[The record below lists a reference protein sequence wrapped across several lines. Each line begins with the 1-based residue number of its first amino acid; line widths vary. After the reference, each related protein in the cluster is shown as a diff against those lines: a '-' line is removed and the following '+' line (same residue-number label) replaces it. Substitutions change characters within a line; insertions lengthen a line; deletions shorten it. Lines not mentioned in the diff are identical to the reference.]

1 MVNAVEVILVPT
13 LIIIVGIL
21 LKKLKILRQEDS
33 SLLSKL
39 VINVCLP
46 SLIFTNIAKAN
57 ISGEMIYLPIISI
70 GVSLIC
76 MFIAYC
82 YSRIMSY
89 SKVKTWSI
97 ILLLSLMNTAFIG
110 YPVVLGVY
118 GNEGFLYA
126 IFYDLAIVIMLVFF
140 GMILSTIFGGNR
152 KQVIKDGLSFVPL
165 WAVVF
170 GLIFNVCNIPLGYVL
185 DSSLTYLG
193 QATIPLI
200 MLSLALTLNLKSFK
214 SYLSDTIFVSTFRL
228 LIVPIVLYLFLVT
241 LGFGGYLLNV
251 SVLQSAMPTAMTV
264 LVLAITYD
272 LDVELVS
279 SIVFIDTTLA
289 VFSLP
294 LIINF
299 LLAF

>member
-13 LIIIVGIL
+13 LIIIVGIV
-21 LKKLKILRQEDS
+21 LKKFNILKEEDS

-39 VINVCLP
+39 VINVTLP
-46 SLIFTNIAKAN
+46 SLIFTNIATAN
-57 ISGEMIYLPIISI
+57 ISGEMIFLPFISF
-70 GVSLIC
+70 GVSF
-76 MFIAYC
+76 MGMVIAYS
-82 YSRIMSY
+82 YSRIRSY
-89 SKVKTWSI
+89 SKIKTWSI

-110 YPVVLGVY
+110 YPVVLGVF

-126 IFYDLAIVIMLVFF
+126 IFYDLAIVIMLVLF
-140 GMILSTIFGGNR
+140 GMILSTIFGGNK
-152 KQVIKDGLSFVPL
+152 KQVLVDGLSFVPL
-165 WAVVF
+165 WAVIF
-170 GLIFNVCNIPLGYVL
+170 GLIFNLFNIPLGYVL
-185 DSSLTYLG
+185 ESSLTYLG

-214 SYLSDTIFVSTFRL
+214 SYMSDTIFVSMFRL
-228 LIVPIVLYLFLVT
+228 LIIPIMLYFILVT
-241 LGFGGYLLNV
+241 LGFKGFLLDV

-279 SIVFIDTTLA
+279 AIVFVDTVLA

-294 LIINF
+294 LLINF
-299 LLAF
+299 LFAI